1 MSDESIAA
9 RIERLVSEEH
19 ELRHREQ
26 DDRQD
31 AEQLEADQQRLRSVE
46 VELDRCWDLLR
57 QRRAREVFGQDPNEA
72 QARDADTVER
82 YLQ

>member
-9 RIERLVSEEH
+9 RIERLVTEEH
-19 ELRHREQ
+19 DLRDREQ
-26 DDRQD
+26 SDSSDLDALEGDRG
-31 AEQLEADQQRLRSVE
+31 RLRAVE

-57 QRRAREVFGQDPNEA
+57 QRRALREAGSDPDQAE
-72 QARDADTVER
+72 ARDAETVER

>member
-9 RIERLVSEEH
+9 RIEQLVTEEH
-19 ELRHREQ
+19 DLRDREQ
-26 DDRQD
+26 ADSPDPD
-31 AEQLEADQQRLRSVE
+31 ALETDKERLRTVE

-57 QRRAREVFGQDPNEA
+57 RRRAFRNAGTDPEQA
-72 QARDADTVER
+72 EARDAETVER